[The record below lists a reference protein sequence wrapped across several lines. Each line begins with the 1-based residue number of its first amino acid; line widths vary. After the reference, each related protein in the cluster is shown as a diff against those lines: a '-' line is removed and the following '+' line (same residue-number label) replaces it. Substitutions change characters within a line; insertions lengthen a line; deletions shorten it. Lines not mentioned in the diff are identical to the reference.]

1 MGVTEQPQGSLGVT
15 TILDVTGTPGL
26 GDGRVGSGRAQLG
39 PGDPVR
45 GSLITVIF
53 VIAQHSELPL
63 LASLSP
69 E

>member
-39 PGDPVR
+39 QRSSSESPGHR
-45 GSLITVIF
+45 QRLTR
-53 VIAQHSELPL
+53 HSHIRHSTTP
-63 LASLSP
+63 
-69 E
+69 